1 MDLNQVKKAYKLKRY
16 PVDPENLG
24 PIVTGESPMIIIGFL
39 AILMVTSSALVATAC
54 MLSSQRSRIEEQRAW
69 TTFKVT
75 SHLSGAPAA

>member
-39 AILMVTSSALVATAC
+39 
-54 MLSSQRSRIEEQRAW
+54 

-75 SHLSGAPAA
+75 SHLSGAPAAQQRGLEGSNLTL